1 MLYQTFLNKLKE
13 KYNYDEKTIKALS
26 LILPSMISYYGED
39 YSDIILNA
47 IFNCEIIP
55 CTSHQTISKV
65 LNEKKLTKTVGAS
78 LVSDID
84 IKRAES
90 VYIPNIEIIY
100 NDTTNS
106 YEIKKIDRIIVT
118 SHTYNYDSL
127 KGIEILTHALCHL
140 VKGFDNEF
148 VIEENM
154 LTIRNGLS
162 YEKRKI
168 VYDNGNITLYFI
180 EDYGKSLEEGFTLY
194 DTEKIASNV
203 YNDTYKCYDYATV
216 YTIAMIIKEKYK
228 LKNLIN
234 SHELQG
240 DVDTLKKVYNKD
252 MLDKLN
258 TLCDECLIME
268 NEMLMSY
275 TRDDKNRIAILINK
289 KINEDIYDYL
299 ISLYQNK
306 QSIRN

>member
-1 MLYQTFLNKLKE
+1 MLYQAFLNRLKE
-13 KYNYDEKTIKALS
+13 KYNYDEKTIRALS

-55 CTSHQTISKV
+55 CNSHQTISKV
-65 LNEKKLTKTVGAS
+65 LNERKLTKLIGS
-78 LVSDID
+78 SSVSDID
-84 IKRAES
+84 VKRAES
-90 VYIPNIEIIY
+90 VYTPNIKIVY
-100 NDTTNS
+100 NKELNS
-106 YEIKKIDRIIVT
+106 YEIKQIDRVIVT

-140 VKGFDNEF
+140 VKSFDNEF
-148 VIEENM
+148 NINENI
-154 LTIRNGLS
+154 LTIRGGLS

-168 VYDNGNITLYFI
+168 VYNNGNTNLDFI

-194 DTEKIASNV
+194 DTEKIVSNV
-203 YNDTYKCYDYATV
+203 YNNTYKCYDYETV

-228 LKNLIN
+228 LKSIIN

-240 DVDTLKKVYNKD
+240 DVDTLKKMYNED
-252 MLDKLN
+252 TIDKLN

-268 NEMLMSY
+268 NDMLMSY
-275 TRDDKNRIAILINK
+275 TRSDKNKIAERINK
-289 KINEDIYDYL
+289 IINDEIYEYL
-299 ISLYQNK
+299 ITIYQGKNTV
-306 QSIRN
+306 RN